1 MLYYNLLVIK
11 YSIALPLFYKVL
23 RNKVCAEELE
33 MYIKND
39 RCPFCGLLA
48 VLWLFECFPEYRN
61 VVFSR
66 FSFREGYYKLV

>member
-23 RNKVCAEELE
+23 RNKVCSEELE

-48 VLWLFECFPEYRN
+48 VLWLFECLPVYRN